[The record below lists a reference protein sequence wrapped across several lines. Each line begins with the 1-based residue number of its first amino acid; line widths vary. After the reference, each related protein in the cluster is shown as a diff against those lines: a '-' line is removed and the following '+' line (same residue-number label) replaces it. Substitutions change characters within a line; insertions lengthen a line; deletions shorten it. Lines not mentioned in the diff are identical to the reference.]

1 MRDNLLFLKHALQEI
16 KTVWS
21 VTESSKYLVKKMIVP
36 IPFCHNNLIVEL
48 GAGNGCIT
56 QALLKKLEEQSRM
69 ISFELHPAFFNKIRH
84 LSSEQCTIVNDNAL
98 NILNFV
104 DSQSVDAIVSW
115 LPLANIGT
123 KIKQAI
129 ITEVKKSMKEDWL
142 FIQFQ
147 YSLYDYKFLKKNF
160 KSVKVQFCALNV
172 PPAFIYICKK

>member
-1 MRDNLLFLKHALQEI
+1 MRDNFLFLKHALREI
-16 KTVWS
+16 KTIWS

-36 IPFCHNNLIVEL
+36 IPFSHNNLIVEL

-56 QALLKKLEEQSRM
+56 QALLKKLEGQSKM
-69 ISFELHPAFFNKIRH
+69 ISFELHPAFFNKIKH
-84 LSSEQCTIVNDNAL
+84 LSNERCTIVNDNAL

-104 DSQSVDAIVSW
+104 DSQSADVIVSW

-123 KIKQAI
+123 KVKQAI

-172 PPAFIYICKK
+172 PPAFIYICSK

>member
-69 ISFELHPAFFNKIRH
+69 ISFELHPAFFN
-84 LSSEQCTIVNDNAL
+84 
-98 NILNFV
+98 FV

-123 KIKQAI
+123 KVKQAI

-160 KSVKVQFCALNV
+160 KSVKVQFCVLNV
-172 PPAFIYICKK
+172 PPAFIYIYKK

>member
-1 MRDNLLFLKHALQEI
+1 M
-16 KTVWS
+16 
-21 VTESSKYLVKKMIVP
+21 
-36 IPFCHNNLIVEL
+36 
-48 GAGNGCIT
+48 
-56 QALLKKLEEQSRM
+56 
-69 ISFELHPAFFNKIRH
+69 
-84 LSSEQCTIVNDNAL
+84 NDNAL

-104 DSQSVDAIVSW
+104 DSQSVDVVVSW

-123 KIKQAI
+123 KVKQAI